1 MFWKGSDNLLQ
12 YLIGICFGVGLYL
25 LLADHFRIPSLATS
39 KAYNNLAK
47 RQEKKT
53 STLDIWLGDLAAW
66 ISKHIR
72 LNEYRREQLVTDLRS
87 AGISLSPEAHIA
99 NSLVKSAFVGLMAI
113 PAAFIFPIVSPII
126 LVLAVLIYL
135 KSAKG
140 VADKIKE
147 KRKKIEY
154 ELPRFVSYIEKTLR
168 HNRDILSIIDGYMKT
183 AGTEIRDELEITAAD
198 MRSGNY
204 EAALTR
210 LESRVGSSMLSD
222 VTRGLI
228 GVLRG
233 DETDAYWTNLAMKFA
248 DYQRTILKAE
258 AAKVPAKVKRLSMCM
273 LICFMLMYLL
283 VIGMQ
288 IVTSL
293 GGMFG

>member
-1 MFWKGSDNLLQ
+1 MQ
-12 YLIGICFGVGLYL
+12 YLIGLFIGIGLYMI
-25 LLADHFRIPSLATS
+25 LADHFRVPYFATS
-39 KAYNNLAK
+39 KAHNNLAH

-53 STLDIWLGDLAAW
+53 SSLDIWLGDLAVW
-66 ISKHIR
+66 LSSHIK
-72 LNEYRREQLVTDLRS
+72 LNDYKKMQLQTDLRS
-87 AGISLSPEAHIA
+87 AGIQLSPEMHIA
-99 NSLVKSAFVGLMAI
+99 NAIVKSVLIGVMAI
-113 PAAFIFPIVSPII
+113 PVAFIFPLLCPVV

-140 VADKIKE
+140 VADKIKA

-154 ELPRFVSYIEKTLR
+154 ELPRFVSHIEKTLK
-168 HNRDILSIIDGYMKT
+168 HNRDVLYILDGYMKN
-183 AGTEIRDELEITAAD
+183 AGKEMGGELEITVAD

-210 LESRVGSSMLSD
+210 LEARVGSTMLSD

-233 DETDAYWTNLAMKFA
+233 DDTDAYWTNLAIKFS
-248 DYQRTILKAE
+248 DYQRTLLKAE
-258 AAKVPAKVKRLSMCM
+258 AAKVPTKVKRLSMCL
-273 LICFMLMYLL
+273 LICFMLMYVL

-288 IVTSL
+288 IIVSL
-293 GGMFG
+293 GGLF